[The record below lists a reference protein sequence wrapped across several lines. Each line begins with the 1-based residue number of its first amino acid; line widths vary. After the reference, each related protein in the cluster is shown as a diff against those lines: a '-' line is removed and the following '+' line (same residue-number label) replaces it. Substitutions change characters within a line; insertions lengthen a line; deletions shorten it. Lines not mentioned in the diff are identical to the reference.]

1 MMSKK
6 STSKK
11 VTPTA
16 HDIRNK
22 RQALKELKN
31 KDWSIKFRNRNQ
43 KRFYDMVEKKDIT
56 FCTGPAGCGKTYL
69 SVHYA
74 LKALADKETPYD
86 GIVIVKPLVEADGE
100 KLGFLPGDVEE
111 KTEPFMMSFYYNMEQ
126 FIGKQ
131 ILGVLRHEEI
141 IKVIPMAYMRGLTLS
156 NKIVILDETQNAT
169 PAQIKMFLTRL
180 GENSKYIIAGDL
192 EQTDKRGV
200 NGLDDSIRRFAGIRG
215 VGLSMFTPK
224 DIVRHKLIGKLL
236 ARYDNKFDLTDAD
249 AEITISKWVS
259 MEEAKMPAD
268 GSLDSETHYNLQIK

>member
-1 MMSKK
+1 MMSKQT
-6 STSKK
+6 TSKK
-11 VTPTA
+11 VTPTS
-16 HDIRNK
+16 HDIKNR

-31 KDWSIKFRNRNQ
+31 KDWTIQFRNRNQ
-43 KRFYDMVEKKDIT
+43 KRFYNMIEKKDIT

-74 LKALADKETPYD
+74 LKALADKDTPYD

-126 FIGKQ
+126 LIGKQ

-180 GENSKYIIAGDL
+180 GLNSKYIIAGDL

-200 NGLDDSIRRFAGIRG
+200 NGLEDSIRRFAGIRG
-215 VGLSMFTPK
+215 VGLSLFTAK
-224 DIVRHKLIGKLL
+224 DIVRHKLISKLL

-249 AEITISKWVS
+249 AEMTISKWVNL
-259 MEEAKMPAD
+259 EEAKIPSD
-268 GSLDSETHYNLQIK
+268 GSLDTTHYNLQINK

>member
-1 MMSKK
+1 MMAKQ

-126 FIGKQ
+126 LIGKQ

-141 IKVIPMAYMRGLTLS
+141 VKVIPMAYMRGLTLS

-215 VGLSMFTPK
+215 VGLSLFTTK
-224 DIVRHKLIGKLL
+224 DIVRHKLISKLL
-236 ARYDNKFDLTDAD
+236 ARYENEFDLTDAD
-249 AEITISKWVS
+249 AEVTISKWVN
-259 MEEAKMPAD
+259 MEEAKAPSD
-268 GSLDSETHYNLQIK
+268 GSIEIINYRLK

>member
-1 MMSKK
+1 MMSKQ

-16 HDIRNK
+16 HEIRNK

-31 KDWSIKFRNRNQ
+31 KDWTIQFRNRNQ
-43 KRFYDMVEKKDIT
+43 KRFYDMIEKKDIT

-111 KTEPFMMSFYYNMEQ
+111 KTEPFMMAFYYNMEQ

-141 IKVIPMAYMRGLTLS
+141 IKDIPMAYMRGLTLS

-180 GENSKYIIAGDL
+180 GENSKYIIAVDL
-192 EQTDKRGV
+192 EQTDKRGI

-215 VGLSMFTPK
+215 VGLSMFTAK
-224 DIVRHKLIGKLL
+224 DIVRHKLIAKLL

-249 AEITISKWVS
+249 AEITISKWVN
-259 MEEAKMPAD
+259 MEEAKAPPD
-268 GSLDSETHYNLQIK
+268 GSINTEYNLQIK

>member
-43 KRFYDMVEKKDIT
+43 KRFYDMIEKKDIT

-126 FIGKQ
+126 LIGKH
-131 ILGVLRHEEI
+131 ILGILRQEEI

-224 DIVRHKLIGKLL
+224 DIVRHKLISKLL

-249 AEITISKWVS
+249 AEITISKWVN
-259 MEEAKMPAD
+259 MEEADVPTD
-268 GSLDSETHYNLQIK
+268 GSLENTEYNLQIK

>member
-1 MMSKK
+1 MSKQ

-31 KDWSIKFRNRNQ
+31 KDWTIKFRNRNQ
-43 KRFYDMVEKKDIT
+43 KRFYDMIEKKDIT

-74 LKALADKETPYD
+74 LKALADKEKPYD

-126 FIGKQ
+126 LIGKQ
-131 ILGVLRHEEI
+131 ILGVLRQEEI

-215 VGLSMFTPK
+215 VGLSMFTTK
-224 DIVRHKLIGKLL
+224 DIVRHKLISKLL
-236 ARYDNKFDLTDAD
+236 ARYDNKFDLNDAD
-249 AEITISKWVS
+249 AEVTISKWVN
-259 MEEAKMPAD
+259 MEEAKAPSD
-268 GSLDSETHYNLQIK
+268 GSLSSNKDYFYTLNK

>member
-100 KLGFLPGDVEE
+100 KLGVLPGDVEE

-126 FIGKQ
+126 LIGKQ
-131 ILGVLRHEEI
+131 ILGILRQEEI
-141 IKVIPMAYMRGLTLS
+141 VKVIPMAYMRGLTLS

-249 AEITISKWVS
+249 AEITISKWVN
-259 MEEAKMPAD
+259 MEEAKVPTD
-268 GSLDSETHYNLQIK
+268 GSLENTEYNLQIK

>member
-1 MMSKK
+1 MMSKQT
-6 STSKK
+6 TSKK
-11 VTPTA
+11 VTPTS
-16 HDIRNK
+16 HDIKNR

-31 KDWSIKFRNRNQ
+31 KDWTIQFRNRNQ

-74 LKALADKETPYD
+74 LKALADKHTPYD
-86 GIVIVKPLVEADGE
+86 GIIIVKPLVEAEGE

-126 FIGKQ
+126 LIGKHVLG
-131 ILGVLRHEEI
+131 ILRQEEI

-180 GENSKYIIAGDL
+180 GLNSKYIIAGDL
-192 EQTDKRGV
+192 EQTDKRGA

-215 VGLSMFTPK
+215 VGLSMFTVK
-224 DIVRHKLIGKLL
+224 DIVRHKLIAKLL
-236 ARYDNKFDLTDAD
+236 ARYDNEFSLTEAD
-249 AEITISKWVS
+249 AEITISKWINL
-259 MEEAKMPAD
+259 EEAKVPSD
-268 GSLDSETHYNLQIK
+268 GSLDTRYNLQIK

>member
-1 MMSKK
+1 MMAKQ

-43 KRFYDMVEKKDIT
+43 KRFYDMIEKKDIT

-74 LKALADKETPYD
+74 LKALGDKDTPYD

-126 FIGKQ
+126 LIGKQ
-131 ILGVLRHEEI
+131 ILGILRQEEI
-141 IKVIPMAYMRGLTLS
+141 VKVIPMAYMRGLTLS

-215 VGLSMFTPK
+215 VGLSMFTAK

-249 AEITISKWVS
+249 AEMTISKWVN
-259 MEEAKMPAD
+259 MEEAKAPSD
-268 GSLDSETHYNLQIK
+268 GSLDSFYRISQ

>member
-43 KRFYDMVEKKDIT
+43 KRFYNMVEKKDIT

-126 FIGKQ
+126 LIGKQ
-131 ILGVLRHEEI
+131 ILGILRQEEI
-141 IKVIPMAYMRGLTLS
+141 IKVIPMAYMRGMTLS

-224 DIVRHKLIGKLL
+224 DIVRHKLISKLL

-249 AEITISKWVS
+249 AEITISKWVN
-259 MEEAKMPAD
+259 MEEADVPTD
-268 GSLDSETHYNLQIK
+268 GSLENTEYNLQIK

>member
-1 MMSKK
+1 MSKQI
-6 STSKK
+6 TSKK
-11 VTPTA
+11 VTPTK
-16 HDIRNK
+16 HDVKNR

-31 KDWSIKFRNRNQ
+31 KDWSIEFRNRNQ

-74 LKALADKETPYD
+74 LKALANKDTPYD
-86 GIVIVKPLVEADGE
+86 GIIIVKPLVEADGE
-100 KLGFLPGDVEE
+100 KLGFLPGNVEE

-126 FIGKQ
+126 LIGKH
-131 ILGVLRHEEI
+131 ILDILRQEEI

-180 GENSKYIIAGDL
+180 GYNSKYIIAGDL

-215 VGLSMFTPK
+215 VGLSMFTSK
-224 DIVRHKLIGKLL
+224 DIVRHKLIAKLL
-236 ARYDNKFDLTDAD
+236 ARYENEFDLTDAA
-249 AEITISKWVS
+249 AEITISKWVNL
-259 MEEAKMPAD
+259 EEAKVPSD
-268 GSLDSETHYNLQIK
+268 GSYDDSGINYKLK

>member
-1 MMSKK
+1 MMAKQ

-31 KDWSIKFRNRNQ
+31 KDWTIKFRNRNQ
-43 KRFYDMVEKKDIT
+43 KRFYDMIEKKDIT

-74 LKALADKETPYD
+74 LKALGDKKTPYD

-126 FIGKQ
+126 LIGKQ
-131 ILGVLRHEEI
+131 ILGILRQEEI

-249 AEITISKWVS
+249 AQITISKWVS
-259 MEEAKMPAD
+259 MEEAKAPSD
-268 GSLDSETHYNLQIK
+268 GSIENSYFQLSK

>member
-1 MMSKK
+1 MMSKQ

-31 KDWSIKFRNRNQ
+31 KDWTIKFRNRNQ
-43 KRFYDMVEKKDIT
+43 KRFYNMVEKKDIT

-126 FIGKQ
+126 LIGKH
-131 ILGVLRHEEI
+131 ILGILRQEEI

-236 ARYDNKFDLTDAD
+236 ARYDNNFDLTDAD
-249 AEITISKWVS
+249 AQITISKWVN
-259 MEEAKMPAD
+259 MEEAKVPTD
-268 GSLDSETHYNLQIK
+268 GSIENTEYNLQM

>member
-1 MMSKK
+1 MSKQI
-6 STSKK
+6 TSKK
-11 VTPTA
+11 VTPTS
-16 HDIRNK
+16 HDIKNR

-31 KDWSIKFRNRNQ
+31 KDWTIQFRNRNQ
-43 KRFYDMVEKKDIT
+43 KRFYDMIEKKDIT

-74 LKALADKETPYD
+74 LKALADKDTPYD

-100 KLGFLPGDVEE
+100 KLGFLPGNVEE

-126 FIGKQ
+126 LIGKH
-131 ILGVLRHEEI
+131 ILDILRQEEI
-141 IKVIPMAYMRGLTLS
+141 VKVIPMAYMRGLTLS

-180 GENSKYIIAGDL
+180 GFNSKYIIAGDL

-215 VGLSMFTPK
+215 VGLSMFTAK
-224 DIVRHKLIGKLL
+224 DIVRHKLIAKLL
-236 ARYDNKFDLTDAD
+236 ARYENEFDLSDAD
-249 AEITISKWVS
+249 AEMTISKWVHLD
-259 MEEAKMPAD
+259 EAELP
-268 GSLDSETHYNLQIK
+268 SDSSIDNSKINYKLQ

>member
-1 MMSKK
+1 MMSKQT
-6 STSKK
+6 TSKK
-11 VTPTA
+11 VTPTR
-16 HDIRNK
+16 HDIKNR
-22 RQALKELKN
+22 RQALKELKLN
-31 KDWSIKFRNRNQ
+31 DWTIQFRNRNQ
-43 KRFYDMVEKKDIT
+43 KRCYNMIEKKDIT

-74 LKALADKETPYD
+74 LKVLADKETPYD
-86 GIVIVKPLVEADGE
+86 GIIIVKPLVEADGE

-126 FIGKQ
+126 LIGKQ

-180 GENSKYIIAGDL
+180 GLNSKYIIAGDL

-200 NGLDDSIRRFAGIRG
+200 NGLEDSIRRFAGIRG
-215 VGLSMFTPK
+215 VGLSLFTAK
-224 DIVRHKLIGKLL
+224 DIVRHKLISKLL
-236 ARYDNKFDLTDAD
+236 ARYDNKFDLTSAD
-249 AEITISKWVS
+249 AEITISKWVN
-259 MEEAKMPAD
+259 MEEAKAPSD
-268 GSLDSETHYNLQIK
+268 GSIESEFNYKLQ

>member
-1 MMSKK
+1 MSKK

-31 KDWSIKFRNRNQ
+31 KDWTIKFRNRNQ

-126 FIGKQ
+126 LIGKH
-131 ILGVLRHEEI
+131 ILGILRQEEI

-215 VGLSMFTPK
+215 VGLSLFTTK
-224 DIVRHKLIGKLL
+224 DIVRHKLISKLL
-236 ARYDNKFDLTDAD
+236 SRYDSKFDLSDAS
-249 AEITISKWVS
+249 AEITISKWVT
-259 MEEAKMPAD
+259 MEEAKLPTD
-268 GSLDSETHYNLQIK
+268 GSLENTEYNLQQIK

>member
-126 FIGKQ
+126 LIGKQ
-131 ILGVLRHEEI
+131 VLGILRQEEI
-141 IKVIPMAYMRGLTLS
+141 VKVIPMAYMRGLTLS

-180 GENSKYIIAGDL
+180 GEHSKFIIAGDL

-215 VGLSMFTPK
+215 IGLSMFTAK
-224 DIVRHKLIGKLL
+224 DIVRHKLISKLL
-236 ARYDNKFDLTDAD
+236 ARYENEFDLTDAD
-249 AEITISKWVS
+249 AQVTISKWVS
-259 MEEAKMPAD
+259 MEEAKVPTD
-268 GSLDSETHYNLQIK
+268 GSFDNTEYNLRIK

>member
-1 MMSKK
+1 MSKQ

-11 VTPTA
+11 VTPTS
-16 HDIRNK
+16 HDIKNR

-31 KDWSIKFRNRNQ
+31 KDWTIKFRNRNQ
-43 KRFYDMVEKKDIT
+43 KRFYDMIEKKDIT

-74 LKALADKETPYD
+74 LKALADKDTPYD

-126 FIGKQ
+126 LVGKQ
-131 ILGVLRHEEI
+131 VLGILRQEEI
-141 IKVIPMAYMRGLTLS
+141 VKVIPMAYMRGLTLS

-215 VGLSMFTPK
+215 VGLSMFTAK
-224 DIVRHKLIGKLL
+224 DIVRHKLISKLL
-236 ARYDNKFDLTDAD
+236 ARYDNKFDLSDAD
-249 AEITISKWVS
+249 AEITISKWVN
-259 MEEAKMPAD
+259 MEEAKVPSD

>member
-1 MMSKK
+1 MMSKQ

-16 HDIRNK
+16 HEIRNK

-31 KDWSIKFRNRNQ
+31 KAWPIQFRNRNQ
-43 KRFYDMVEKKDIT
+43 KRFYNMIEKKDIT

-74 LKALADKETPYD
+74 LKALADKNTPYD
-86 GIVIVKPLVEADGE
+86 GIIIVKPLVEADGE

-126 FIGKQ
+126 LIGKQ

-180 GENSKYIIAGDL
+180 GLNSKYIIAGDL

-215 VGLSMFTPK
+215 VGLSMFTAK
-224 DIVRHKLIGKLL
+224 DIVRHKLISKLL
-236 ARYDNKFDLTDAD
+236 ARYENEFDLSEAD
-249 AEITISKWVS
+249 AEMTIS
-259 MEEAKMPAD
+259 
-268 GSLDSETHYNLQIK
+268 

>member
-43 KRFYDMVEKKDIT
+43 KRFYDMIEKKDIT

-126 FIGKQ
+126 LVGKQ
-131 ILGVLRHEEI
+131 VLGILRQEEI

-224 DIVRHKLIGKLL
+224 DIVRHKLISKLL

-249 AEITISKWVS
+249 AEITISKWVN
-259 MEEAKMPAD
+259 MEEADVPTD
-268 GSLDSETHYNLQIK
+268 GSLENTEYNLQIK